1 MEEDLK
7 ETKKNL
13 EYMTMEVAFLKIFLA
28 NKLSL
33 SLEDMSYGQ
42 KIKKRKIL
50 DKIKVNMGET
60 LM

>member
-33 SLEDMSYGQ
+33 SLDDMSYG
-42 KIKKRKIL
+42 
-50 DKIKVNMGET
+50 
-60 LM
+60 